1 MMKIAGS
8 PRVWLDALAATGQ
21 QQSETEAMGYRV
33 GVDVGGSFTDF
44 AILNEDDQSVRTLK
58 VLSRPDDPGA
68 EVIKGL
74 QTLQAEFGIDP
85 RHITYFTHGTTV
97 GVNTVIQRNGIK
109 LALFATRHFEDVLEL
124 ARLKTPQIHN
134 LYSRRPDPLISRD
147 RIFGIDERLGHDGA
161 VVTHLRAQSVLDALA
176 AAQAAG
182 CEGVIIALLHAYR
195 NPDHE
200 LAAKAIVQDAAPGL
214 PVFCSAEIWPI
225 IREYERTITSVISG
239 YVQPKVAHYLE
250 RFERALTGLQVPSPP
265 RITRSNGGVMS
276 VTQAKSECVQ
286 MILSGTASGVIGASF
301 IAKSCGFDKI
311 MSFDVGGTSA
321 DVAVIVEGQP
331 EYGVGELIGEFQ
343 IYIPSVSVSSI
354 GQGGGSIAWLDS
366 LGVLKVGPESA
377 GSNPGPACYGKG
389 GRRPTLTDAFVCC
402 GLVGHEDLGY
412 SAITVDKALA
422 RAAVET
428 LADPLGLSVQQTAEQ
443 IIKIAVSG
451 MYTDTSGL
459 VSRFGI
465 DPREFYFLAFGGAG
479 PMTACFLAK
488 ELNMKGVIV
497 PSTPG
502 VLSALGGLIADLKS
516 DFIKT
521 FYGELKPGVE
531 RGLVEAFKALDER
544 AWRWLRDEQG
554 FNGEAVLTYS
564 ADMRYRG
571 QSFEV
576 ATPLQPEW
584 AADGDLVAIAA
595 AFHARHEQ
603 LFDHSD
609 QSAPIQI
616 INLRLVI
623 AGATP
628 KPTMLRKEAR
638 PGETSPQGMVQAFLD
653 GAKAHVPFFRR
664 ADLLAGATFEGP
676 AIIAQPDCTTCV
688 PAGFDVAVDDFGNL
702 VITLKS

>member
-1 MMKIAGS
+1 
-8 PRVWLDALAATGQ
+8 
-21 QQSETEAMGYRV
+21 MGYRV

-44 AILNEDDQSVRTLK
+44 AIFNEDDHSVRTLK

-74 QTLQAEFGIDP
+74 QTLQAEHGIDP
-85 RHITYFTHGTTV
+85 REISYFTHGTTV
-97 GVNTVIQRNGIK
+97 GVNAVIQRKGIK
-109 LALFATRHFEDVLEL
+109 LALFVTRNFEDVLEL
-124 ARLKTPQIHN
+124 ARLKIPQIHN
-134 LYSRRPDPLISRD
+134 LYSRRPDPLIPRD
-147 RIFGIDERLGHDGA
+147 RVFAIDERLDHSGA
-161 VVTHLRAQSVLDALA
+161 VVTPLTRQSVLDALA
-176 AAQAAG
+176 AAKAAG
-182 CEGVIIALLHAYR
+182 CEGIVIALLHAYR
-195 NPDHE
+195 NNAHE
-200 LAAKAIVQDAAPGL
+200 LAVKAIVQETAPEL
-214 PVFCSAEIWPI
+214 PVFCSGEIWPI
-225 IREYERTITSVISG
+225 IREYERTITAVISG
-239 YVQPKVAHYLE
+239 YVQPKVEHYLE
-250 RFERALTGLQVPSPP
+250 RFEQALISLQVPARP

-286 MILSGTASGVIGASF
+286 MILSGTASGVIGASY
-301 IAKSCGFDKI
+301 IAKSCGFGKI

-321 DVAVIVEGQP
+321 DVAVIADGQP

-343 IYIPSVSVSSI
+343 IHIPSVSVSSI

-389 GRRPTLTDAFVCC
+389 GVRPTLTDAFVCC

-412 SAITVDKALA
+412 SAINVDLA
-422 RAAVET
+422 RAQAAVAT
-428 LADPLGLSVQQTAEQ
+428 IATPIGLSVQQAAEQ

-479 PMTACFLAK
+479 PMTACFLAQ

-497 PSTPG
+497 PPTPG

-521 FYGELKPGVE
+521 FYQDLKPGVE
-531 RGLVEAFKALDER
+531 DALAGDFTALRQR
-544 AWRWLRDEQG
+544 AERWLREEQAFDG
-554 FNGEAVLTYS
+554 NAVLSYS

-576 ATPLQPEW
+576 STPLESEW
-584 AADGDLVAIAA
+584 ITRGDLSTIAN
-595 AFHARHEQ
+595 AFHTRHEQ
-603 LFDHSD
+603 LFEHADPN
-609 QSAPIQI
+609 APIQI

-628 KPTMLRKEAR
+628 KPTILRQEGRRGAAI
-638 PGETSPQGMVQAFLD
+638 PQRTVQAFL
-653 GAKAHVPFFRR
+653 GGIMTELPLYRR
-664 ADLLAGATFEGP
+664 ADLFNGAVFSGP
-676 AIIAQPDCTTCV
+676 AIISQPDCTTCV
-688 PAGFDVAVDDFGNL
+688 PAGFVIEVDDFGNL